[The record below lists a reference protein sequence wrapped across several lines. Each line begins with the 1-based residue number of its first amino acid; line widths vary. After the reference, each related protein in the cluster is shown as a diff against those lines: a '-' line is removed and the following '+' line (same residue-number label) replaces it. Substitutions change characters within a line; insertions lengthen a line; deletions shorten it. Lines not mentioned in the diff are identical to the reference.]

1 VRLLVTGSAG
11 QLGSHLLDAGARAG
25 HELLGVDLSAGP
37 GDVAEERSVDL
48 AEPGAALASVGG
60 FRPDVIVHT
69 AAWTAVDDCELDPVR
84 AQRSNV
90 VATESVVRAAVAH
103 DAHVV
108 VVSTDYVFDGTK
120 QGPYTEDDAP
130 SPQSVYG
137 RTKLEAERVV
147 LAAGGTVA
155 RTSWLCSARGRNAV
169 RTVLGAVDAGT
180 PLRFVDDQR
189 GQPTFAGDLADMLLL
204 LARDRPGGVFHTTN
218 SGPVTWFGF
227 VREILLAD
235 GRDPG
240 LVAPIRT
247 AELDPP
253 RPAPR
258 PANSVLEARAW
269 RRAGYPPARDFRE
282 PLAEV
287 VATLRHR

>member
-1 VRLLVTGSAG
+1 VRLLVTGAAG
-11 QLGSHLLDAGARAG
+11 QLGGHLLDIGGELG
-25 HELLGVDLSAGP
+25 HDLFGVDVLPVPGGTSVDLSDA
-37 GDVAEERSVDL
+37 VAVRGVVADH
-48 AEPGAALASVGG
+48 
-60 FRPDVIVHT
+60 RPDVVVHA
-69 AAWTAVDDCELDPVR
+69 AAWTAVDDCELDPER
-84 AQRSNV
+84 ARVANV
-90 VATESVVRAAVAH
+90 VATEAVVDAATRVG
-103 DAHVV
+103 AHVV

-120 QGPYTEDDAP
+120 ASPYVEDDEPAP
-130 SPQSVYG
+130 RSVYG
-137 RTKLEAERVV
+137 RTKLEAERIV

-155 RTSWLCSARGRNAV
+155 RTSWLCSARGRNVV

-189 GQPTFAGDLADMLLL
+189 GQPTFAGDLARMLLL

-240 LVAPIRT
+240 LVVPIRT
-247 AELDPP
+247 ADLDPP

-258 PANSVLEARAW
+258 PANSVLSGSSW
-269 RRAGYPPARDFRE
+269 HRAGYPPARDFRE

-287 VATLRHR
+287 VAVLRHR

>member
-180 PLRFVDDQR
+180 SLRFVDDQR

>member
-1 VRLLVTGSAG
+1 MRLLVTGSAG
-11 QLGSHLLDAGARAG
+11 QLGSHLVEAADAAG
-25 HELLGVDLSAGP
+25 HEVLGVDLQPSDG
-37 GDVAEERSVDL
+37 GTVLDL
-48 AEPGAALASVGG
+48 ADADTVRSLVDEV
-60 FRPDVIVHT
+60 RPDVVVHT
-69 AAWTAVDDCELDPVR
+69 AAWTAVDDCELDPER
-84 AQRSNV
+84 AHRANV
-90 VATESVVRAAVAH
+90 DATAAVVDAAAPVG
-103 DAHVV
+103 AHVV
-108 VVSTDYVFDGTK
+108 VVSTDYVFDGTSPD
-120 QGPYTEDDAP
+120 PYTEADPP
-130 SPQSVYG
+130 SPRSVYG
-137 RTKLEAERVV
+137 VTKLAAERLV

-155 RTSWLCSARGRNAV
+155 RTSWLCSARGRNVV
-169 RTVLGAVDAGT
+169 RTVLGAVDAGA

-189 GQPTFAGDLADMLLL
+189 GQPTFAGDLAGMLLL

-218 SGPVTWFGF
+218 SGPVTWYGF

-240 LVAPIRT
+240 LVVPIRT

-258 PANSVLEARAW
+258 PANSVLDDRAW

-287 VATLRHR
+287 VAALRHR